1 MHTEQDISAAYL
13 EVTESSRYL
22 APKPSA
28 APDLRGFRKDSNQ
41 TIEEMYEA
49 VSLG

>member
-1 MHTEQDISAAYL
+1 MYTEQDISAAYL

-28 APDLRGFRKDSNQ
+28 DPAFRGHWRDGYQ
-41 TIEEMYEA
+41 TIEETHEA

>member
-1 MHTEQDISAAYL
+1 MYTEQDISAAYL
-13 EVTESSRYL
+13 EATESSRYL

-28 APDLRGFRKDSNQ
+28 DPDLRGFWKDSYQ